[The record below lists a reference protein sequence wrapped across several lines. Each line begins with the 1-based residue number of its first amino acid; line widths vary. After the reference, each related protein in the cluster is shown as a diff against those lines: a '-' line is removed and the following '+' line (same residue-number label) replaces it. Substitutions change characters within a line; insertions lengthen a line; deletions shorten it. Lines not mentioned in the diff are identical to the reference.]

1 MNENQRMETARF
13 GQRTLWGGFREV
25 LAFDEDCVTIR
36 RRLAVPWQE
45 VAAKRAYPNF
55 YQDHWL
61 GWLRPRIRV
70 YLRDGRSFLF
80 PCSRLASREE
90 AGRPASRRWGELP
103 SSYLDLVRNFERRG
117 VPEWTGPKEEVTLL
131 QVAAVLAI
139 LFALSAYVLGT
150 ATLNVPTSELDAVV
164 AAAWVGGGFLAFA
177 VTPFIA
183 RRGRRRHMSHLGV
196 LGSDHSGSG
205 LQSPL

>member
-1 MNENQRMETARF
+1 M
-13 GQRTLWGGFREV
+13 
-25 LAFDEDCVTIR
+25 
-36 RRLAVPWQE
+36 PWQE

-61 GWLRPRIRV
+61 GWLRPRLRI

-80 PCSRLASREE
+80 PCSKLASREV
-90 AGRPASRRWGELP
+90 AGRSASRRWGELP
-103 SSYLDLVRNFERRG
+103 SSYLDLVGNLERRG

-139 LFALSAYVLGT
+139 LFALLAYVLVT
-150 ATLNVPTSELDAVV
+150 QRLIVPTTELDAVV
-164 AAAWVGGGFLAFA
+164 AVAWVGGGFLSFA

-183 RRGRRRHMSHLGV
+183 RRGRRRHMSRLGV
-196 LGSDHSGSG
+196 LGSSRG
-205 LQSPL
+205 QA